1 MQGLIYLL
9 ILLANATS
17 MSIFQLM
24 KVKVLTHLKPLLK
37 VQVHGILN
45 MFMFFSILSI
55 TNFRLGKFRKFIM
68 TILALS

>member
-1 MQGLIYLL
+1 MQGFIYLL

-17 MSIFQLM
+17 LSIFQFNESANSYSSQAA
-24 KVKVLTHLKPLLK
+24 TESTGTRYFEY
-37 VQVHGILN
+37 VHV
-45 MFMFFSILSI
+45 FSILSI